1 MSIIAILLV
10 STFFITSADSAT
22 FVLGMQSTKGSLL
35 PSNQIK
41 ILWGIAQSLVA
52 AILLSVGGLT
62 AVQNTIIIAALPF
75 SFVMILMVIALFKAL
90 NTEHQLM
97 QRKK

>member
-1 MSIIAILLV
+1 M
-10 STFFITSADSAT
+10 
-22 FVLGMQSTKGSLL
+22 

-41 ILWGIAQSLVA
+41 ILWGIAQSMVA

-75 SFVMILMVIALFKAL
+75 SFVMILMVFALFKAL
-90 NTEHQLM
+90 NLELQLIKN
-97 QRKK
+97 KK